1 MRGLILLSA
10 GAILLTSASAQ
21 AKPLFARSAAA
32 APASAVSAAKISE
45 VQRAID
51 EQRLLD
57 AGRLLDEQ
65 MLAGVKDPQLA
76 ILGGDLNLARKRY
89 DAALANYKLAES
101 SPVTHARALQGQGL
115 ALSLLGRSSEA
126 VATLERAVAADA
138 KAWRAWNA
146 LGAEYDARSRW
157 ADADSAYQHAF
168 VASDGAALVLN
179 NRGYSRLLQRRRDE
193 AVSDFVAALQ
203 KKPDLAE
210 ARTNLRLA
218 LAMGGDYE
226 RAIAGASSGDQAA
239 LLNNAGFAAGMRGD
253 YAKAEE
259 LLGRAVTARGEYYAR
274 ASENL
279 KIVRALA
286 SRSDEAPHAGP

>member
-1 MRGLILLSA
+1 MRSLTLLFA
-10 GAILLTSASAQ
+10 GAIMLTSVSAE
-21 AKPLFARSAAA
+21 AKPLFGRAAA
-32 APASAVSAAKISE
+32 ASSGVVSTAKIAE

-65 MLAGVKDPQLA
+65 TIAGVKDPQLA
-76 ILGGDLNLARKRY
+76 LLGGDLNLARKRY
-89 DAALANYKLAES
+89 DAALANYKLAEAAA
-101 SPVTHARALQGQGL
+101 PTHARSLQGQGL
-115 ALSLLGRSSEA
+115 ALSLLGRSTEA
-126 VATLERAVAADA
+126 VAVLERAVAADA
-138 KAWRAWNA
+138 TAWRAWNA

-157 ADADSAYQHAF
+157 TNADAAYKHAF
-168 VASDGAALVLN
+168 SASDGAAQVLN

-226 RAIAGASSGDQAA
+226 RAIAGVTSTDQAA

-286 SRSDEAPHAGP
+286 SRSNEAPHAGP

>member
-1 MRGLILLSA
+1 MRTLSA
-10 GAILLTSASAQ
+10 LCLGAIILTAAVPAD
-21 AKPLFARSAAA
+21 AKPLFGRPAA
-32 APASAVSAAKISE
+32 APSGGVSEATVAQ

-65 MLAGVKDPQLA
+65 MLAGVKDPRLSL
-76 ILGGDLNLARKRY
+76 LGGDLNLARKRY
-89 DAALANYKLAES
+89 DAALNSYKLAEAG
-101 SPVTHARALQGQGL
+101 PATHARSLQGQGL
-115 ALSLLGRSSEA
+115 ALSLLGRSNEA
-126 VATLERAVAADA
+126 VAVLQRAVAADA
-138 KAWRAWNA
+138 NAWRAWNA
-146 LGAEYDARSRW
+146 LGAEYDARGRW
-157 ADADSAYQHAF
+157 ADADAAYQHAF
-168 VASDGAALVLN
+168 TASDGAALVLN

-286 SRSDEAPHAGP
+286 SRSEEPARAAP

>member
-1 MRGLILLSA
+1 MRGLILLFA
-10 GAILLTSASAQ
+10 GAIIFTSASAQ
-21 AKPLFARSAAA
+21 AKPLFGRSAAA
-32 APASAVSAAKISE
+32 PSSAVSAATISE

-76 ILGGDLNLARKRY
+76 LLGGDLNLARKRY
-89 DAALANYKLAES
+89 AAALANYKLAEAG
-101 SPVTHARALQGQGL
+101 PATHARALQGQGL
-115 ALSLLGRSSEA
+115 ALSLLGRSNEA
-126 VATLERAVAADA
+126 VAVLQRAVAADA
-138 KAWRAWNA
+138 NAWRAWNA

-168 VASDGAALVLN
+168 TASDGDALVLN

>member
-1 MRGLILLSA
+1 MRSLILLLAGVVVVAAGSADAGPFRRSA
-10 GAILLTSASAQ
+10 G
-21 AKPLFARSAAA
+21 PAAA
-32 APASAVSAAKISE
+32 VNAATISE

-57 AGRLLDEQ
+57 AGRMLDEQ
-65 MLAGVKDPQLA
+65 MLAGVKDPHLA
-76 ILGGDLNLARKRY
+76 LLGGDLNLARKRY
-89 DAALANYKLAES
+89 AAALANYKLAEAA
-101 SPVTHARALQGQGL
+101 PATHARSLQGQGL
-115 ALSLLGRSSEA
+115 ALSLLGRSNDA
-126 VATLERAVAADA
+126 VAMLLRATAADA
-138 KAWRAWNA
+138 GAWRAWNA

-157 ADADSAYQHAF
+157 TDAEAAYQHAF
-168 VASDGAALVLN
+168 SASSGVAQVLN

-193 AVSDFVAALQ
+193 AVADFVAALQ

-226 RAIAGASSGDQAA
+226 RAVAGASSDDQAA

-286 SRSDEAPHAGP
+286 SRSDEPAHAAP

>member
-1 MRGLILLSA
+1 
-10 GAILLTSASAQ
+10 
-21 AKPLFARSAAA
+21 
-32 APASAVSAAKISE
+32 
-45 VQRAID
+45 
-51 EQRLLD
+51 
-57 AGRLLDEQ
+57 
-65 MLAGVKDPQLA
+65 
-76 ILGGDLNLARKRY
+76 
-89 DAALANYKLAES
+89 
-101 SPVTHARALQGQGL
+101 LQGQGL
-115 ALSLLGRSSEA
+115 ALSLLGRSNEA
-126 VATLERAVAADA
+126 VAVLQRAVAADA
-138 KAWRAWNA
+138 SAWRAWNA

-157 ADADSAYQHAF
+157 TDADAAYQHAF
-168 VASDGAALVLN
+168 ASSDGAALVLN

-286 SRSDEAPHAGP
+286 SRSDEPARAAP